1 MYSSRLSV
9 STLTSAWP
17 SLCPTCATVEQ
28 GSQHGS
34 EPLRAIGQYGA
45 NVSPRKERAQDDVS
59 EDWMTTNSLNASSN
73 YGPLDESD
81 TEAQGP
87 PDSGGPEQARRGHSS
102 SAGQS
107 LLSHSDNARPS
118 RESRDTR
125 TSTAKRSKSAKR
137 SSGSRPSRGSWGSNP
152 SSPRRPS
159 SDEPTALGD
168 LVEYSL
174 GDDEGLREETYLTE
188 QVALAKQRSPVR
200 QPQYPQVNYSPSRPA
215 VEQPSVRSPSHRQ
228 EVQDTRPSEQP
239 SRSYSY
245 QQEVQDKRPWEQRAS
260 QEQWTPVPE
269 PAGAAAPAQQAT
281 PVTPAGNVTPVDNVS
296 APADEAKAATETLR
310 PRRRRKLTPLRV
322 MSADE
327 GLAVA
332 VGGGGGEGDL
342 GNERKSDGDVQASS
356 SRRQGHQSKS
366 RRQRVRELDRAYHR
380 DAPMAGRDSAASEAS
395 NTDVED
401 EEGWWG
407 PSSEAGGLLEARVTS
422 HRKRRNKE

>member
-1 MYSSRLSV
+1 
-9 STLTSAWP
+9 
-17 SLCPTCATVEQ
+17 
-28 GSQHGS
+28 
-34 EPLRAIGQYGA
+34 
-45 NVSPRKERAQDDVS
+45 
-59 EDWMTTNSLNASSN
+59 MTTNSLNASSN
-73 YGPLDESD
+73 NGPLDES
-81 TEAQGP
+81 EAEGLQ
-87 PDSGGPEQARRGHSS
+87 DSGGPEPARRGRSS
-102 SAGQS
+102 SAGKFNP
-107 LLSHSDNARPS
+107 SHSDSARPS
-118 RESRDTR
+118 RESSTRDTR
-125 TSTAKRSKSAKR
+125 DSTAKRSKSAKR

-174 GDDEGLREETYLTE
+174 GDEYVMREETYLTE

-200 QPQYPQVNYSPSRPA
+200 QPQYPQVSYSPSRPA

-342 GNERKSDGDVQASS
+342 GNERKSDGDVPASS
-356 SRRQGHQSKS
+356 GGREGRKSKSKS
-366 RRQRVRELDRAYHR
+366 RRQRVKERDRAYQR
-380 DAPMAGRDSAASEAS
+380 DAPMAGRDSAGSEGS
-395 NTDVED
+395 ITDVED

-422 HRKRRNKE
+422 HRKRRTKE